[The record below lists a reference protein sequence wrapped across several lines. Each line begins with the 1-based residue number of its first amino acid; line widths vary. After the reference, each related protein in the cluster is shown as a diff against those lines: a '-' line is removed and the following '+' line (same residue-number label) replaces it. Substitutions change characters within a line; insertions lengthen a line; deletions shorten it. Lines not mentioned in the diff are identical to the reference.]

1 MHDRLEDEAFEAFVV
16 RSLVIIVSDLAEIR
30 KQQERIMSG
39 LSNANAALVAVA
51 TAVGNLDTAVQ
62 VAIAQL
68 VAAKNSGDDA
78 AFQVVADKLTALSS
92 TVNADVS
99 ALVSAESPPVASPAP
114 APAPAPADPAAPAA
128 PAAPVTA

>member
-16 RSLVIIVSDLAEIR
+16 RSLVIIVSDLAVIR
-30 KQQERIMSG
+30 KQQENIMSG